1 MKIIKSFS
9 FAFEGLRT
17 AFKQE
22 ANFKVHVI
30 ISIVVTVAAI
40 LLRFN
45 TIEWLILLL
54 TIALVIILELVNTSL
69 ETIVNLV
76 EPDIKEQ
83 AKIAKDISAAAVLI
97 SAGVSITVGLALF
110 APKIIA
116 LVF

>member
-9 FAFEGLRT
+9 FAFEGLKT
-17 AFKQE
+17 AFRQE

-30 ISIVVTVAAI
+30 ISIIVIAAAVF
-40 LLRFN
+40 LRFN
-45 TIEWLILLL
+45 PIELLILLL
-54 TIALVIILELVNTSL
+54 TIALVVILELVNTSL

-97 SAGVSITVGLALF
+97 STGVSIAVGLLLF

>member
-1 MKIIKSFS
+1 M
-9 FAFEGLRT
+9 LR
-17 AFKQE
+17 
-22 ANFKVHVI
+22 
-30 ISIVVTVAAI
+30 
-40 LLRFN
+40 R
-45 TIEWLILLL
+45 LL

-83 AKIAKDISAAAVLI
+83 AKIAKDVSAAAVLI
-97 SAGVSITVGLALF
+97 SAGVSIAVGLLLF